1 MTDTPPIRPGQLDW
15 RVDQIEKR
23 LGKIED
29 DASNRAEIL
38 ARMDER
44 QTALFAD
51 VRTITRDM
59 AGVKRA
65 LYALLASLS
74 FAAVAAAV
82 DIASRVGGA

>member
-1 MTDTPPIRPGQLDW
+1 MNPPVPINAGQLDW
-15 RVDQIEKR
+15 RVDQIERR
-23 LGKIED
+23 LTKIED

-51 VRTITRDM
+51 VRTISRDM

-74 FAAVAAAV
+74 LAAVAAAV
-82 DIASRVGGA
+82 DIASRING

>member
-1 MTDTPPIRPGQLDW
+1 MNGPEPINAGQLDW
-15 RVDQIEKR
+15 RVDQIERR
-23 LGKIED
+23 LSKIED
-29 DASNRAEIL
+29 DASTRAEVL

-74 FAAVAAAV
+74 LAAVAAVV
-82 DIASRVGGA
+82 DIASRVGG

>member
-1 MTDTPPIRPGQLDW
+1 MNPPVPINAGQLDW
-15 RVDQIEKR
+15 RVDQIERR
-23 LGKIED
+23 LAKIED

-51 VRTITRDM
+51 VRTISRDM

-74 FAAVAAAV
+74 LAAVAAAV
-82 DIASRVGGA
+82 DIASRING

>member
-1 MTDTPPIRPGQLDW
+1 MTDRTPIRPGQLDW

-29 DASNRAEIL
+29 DAASRAEVL
-38 ARMDER
+38 ARMDEK

-51 VRTITRDM
+51 VRTITKDM

-65 LYALLASLS
+65 LYALLASIS
-74 FAAVAAAV
+74 IAAVAAAV
-82 DIASRVGGA
+82 DIAARVGGS